1 MRNREQ
7 LMFVSLSTVVF
18 VLFTGLNAWSQG
30 IFRADL
36 TDEWDNPIVGA
47 AVTMTADATGIVQE
61 TTTDDDGGFQF
72 MQLAAGEWELQI
84 DADGYG
90 GILSGVTIRRLSEN
104 RSLNIELVAFP
115 PGGLFRDGLVFEA
128 EGGTPSIEF
137 DGDGEFE
144 FEDAEGEG
152 EGTYG
157 LVDLSAVLTV
167 RDYDGPDDKYSITQ
181 PVIVTFPS
189 DQFMSLTW
197 DGQVLTQQDAN

>member
-1 MRNREQ
+1 MPSRKQ
-7 LMFVSLSTVVF
+7 LTFVSLSAIAI
-18 VLFTGLNAWSQG
+18 VLATGVNAWSQG
-30 IFRADL
+30 SFRADL

-61 TTTDDDGGFQF
+61 ATTDDDGDFQF

-90 GILSGVTIRRLSEN
+90 GILSGVTIQNTQN
-104 RSLNIELVAFP
+104 RSISIELVAFP
-115 PGGLFRDGLVFEA
+115 PGGLFRDGLAFEA
-128 EGGTPSIEF
+128 EGGTPSIDF

-197 DGQVLTQQDAN
+197 DGQVLTQQ

>member
-1 MRNREQ
+1 MPSRKQ
-7 LMFVSLSTVVF
+7 LTFVSLSAIAI
-18 VLFTGLNAWSQG
+18 VLATGVNAWSQG
-30 IFRADL
+30 SFRADL

-61 TTTDDDGGFQF
+61 TTTDDDGDFQF

-90 GILSGVTIRRLSEN
+90 GILSGVTIQNTQN
-104 RSLNIELVAFP
+104 RSISIELVAFP
-115 PGGLFRDGLVFEA
+115 PGGLFRDGLAFEA
-128 EGGTPSIEF
+128 EGGTPSIDF

-157 LVDLSAVLTV
+157 LVDLSAVLVV

-197 DGQVLTQQDAN
+197 DGQVLTQQ

>member
-1 MRNREQ
+1 MRSRTQ
-7 LMFVSLSTVVF
+7 VISVALSTVVL

-47 AVTMTADATGIVQE
+47 EVTMTAAATGIVQE
-61 TTTDDDGGFQF
+61 TTSADDGGFQF
-72 MQLAAGEWELQI
+72 MQLAAGEWEI
-84 DADGYG
+84 EVSANGYV

-104 RSLNIELVAFP
+104 RRLSIELVAAP
-115 PGGLFRDGLVFEA
+115 PGGLFREGLAVEA

-137 DGDGEFE
+137 KGDGTFE
-144 FEDAEGEG
+144 FEDAEDEG

-157 LVDLSAVLTV
+157 IVDLSAVLTV
-167 RDYDGPDDKYSITQ
+167 RDYDGSDDKYSISQ
-181 PVIVTFPS
+181 PIIVTFPS

-197 DGQVLTQQDAN
+197 DDQVLAQQ

>member
-7 LMFVSLSTVVF
+7 RMFVSLSVIVL
-18 VLFTGLNAWSQG
+18 VLFVGSNAWSQG

-47 AVTMTADATGIVQE
+47 AVTMTAEASGIVQE
-61 TTTDDDGGFQF
+61 ATTGDDGAFQF
-72 MQLAAGEWELQI
+72 MQLEAGEWELQI
-84 DADGYG
+84 DAEGYG
-90 GILSGVTIRRLSEN
+90 GILSGINIRRATEN
-104 RSLNIELVAFP
+104 RSLNIELVAIP
-115 PGGLFRDGLVFEA
+115 PGGLFRDGLAFEA

-137 DGDGEFE
+137 DGDGRVE

-157 LVDLSAVLTV
+157 IVALSAVITV
-167 RDYDGPDDKYSITQ
+167 RDYDGPDDKYSISQ

-197 DGQVLTQQDAN
+197 DGQVLTQQ

>member
-1 MRNREQ
+1 MPRRKQ
-7 LMFVSLSTVVF
+7 LTFVSLSAIAI
-18 VLFTGLNAWSQG
+18 VLATGVNAWSQG
-30 IFRADL
+30 SFRADL

-61 TTTDDDGGFQF
+61 ATTDDDGDFQF

-128 EGGTPSIEF
+128 EGGTPSIDF

-189 DQFMSLTW
+189 DQFDSLTW
-197 DGQVLTQQDAN
+197 DSQTLSKK